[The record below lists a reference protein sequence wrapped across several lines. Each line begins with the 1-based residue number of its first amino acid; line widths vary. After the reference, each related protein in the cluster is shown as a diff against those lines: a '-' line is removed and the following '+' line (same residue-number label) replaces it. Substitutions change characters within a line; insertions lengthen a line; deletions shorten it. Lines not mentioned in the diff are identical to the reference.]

1 MCGKK
6 LANQSKTPYIYR
18 VQVYNFL
25 VCVYLTKGMK
35 YDEFLDEFQN
45 GRLQAVYFFS
55 GDETGFIDEGVDLL
69 LQKLVT
75 PEIRD
80 FNFDVFYGSEAN
92 AARVLDSATKYPLM
106 APYRVILLRDVQK
119 MSPGDL
125 DGLAKY
131 AAKPSRTTYL
141 IITQRDKES
150 RKKGLEAL
158 RKASAAVECKALYE
172 NQVVP
177 WIQKYLRR
185 LNLGITG
192 PAAQLLASA
201 VGASTSLLRGE
212 IEKIQLYL
220 GDGKAAARRE
230 IIEADVQQVA
240 GFRKEHS
247 IFSLQDAV
255 GAKDL
260 SAVLRIYEN
269 LLVNTS
275 AGALVS
281 SLARYFGHL
290 HLAHGLPTRREQA
303 QLAEKAGVH
312 TFFAERLQKAAQNYS
327 PAEICNAL
335 EVLLHS
341 DYLMKTQG
349 TLEALVMRLMLIAI
363 VRGYAPA
370 SLPAAAKEGR

>member
-1 MCGKK
+1 
-6 LANQSKTPYIYR
+6 
-18 VQVYNFL
+18 
-25 VCVYLTKGMK
+25 MK
-35 YDEFLDEFQN
+35 YDEFLDEFQS

-55 GDETGFIDEGVDLL
+55 GDETGFIDEGVELL
-69 LQKLVT
+69 VQKLVT

-80 FNFDVFYGSEAN
+80 FNFDVFYGSETN
-92 AARVLDSATKYPLM
+92 AGRVIDSATKYPMM
-106 APYRVILLRDVQK
+106 AAYRVILLRDVQK

-125 DGLAKY
+125 EALARY

-141 IITQRDKES
+141 LITQRDKES
-150 RKKGLEAL
+150 RKKGLEVL
-158 RKASAAVECKALYE
+158 RKASTAVECKALYE
-172 NQVVP
+172 NQIVP
-177 WIQKYLRR
+177 WIQKYVRR

-192 PAAQLLASA
+192 PAAQLLASE
-201 VGASTSLLRGE
+201 VGTSTSLLRSE

-220 GDGKAAARRE
+220 GDHKTETRQE
-230 IIEADVQQVA
+230 ITEEDVQQVA

-269 LLVNTS
+269 LLVNTN
-275 AGALVS
+275 AGAMIS

-327 PAEICNAL
+327 PAEVCNAL
-335 EVLLHS
+335 EVLLHA

-349 TLEALVMRLMLIAI
+349 LWEALVMRLMLIAI
-363 VRGYAPA
+363 VRGYAPEF
-370 SLPAAAKEGR
+370 LPAAAKEGR

>member
-1 MCGKK
+1 
-6 LANQSKTPYIYR
+6 
-18 VQVYNFL
+18 
-25 VCVYLTKGMK
+25 MK
-35 YDEFLDEFQN
+35 YEEFLDEFQN
-45 GRLQAVYFFS
+45 GRLQTVYFFS

-80 FNFDVFYGSEAN
+80 FNFDVFYGSETN
-92 AARVLDSATKYPLM
+92 ATRVIDSAAKYPMM

-125 DGLAKY
+125 EALARY

-150 RKKGLEAL
+150 RKKGLDAL

-177 WIQKYLRR
+177 WIQKYVRR

-192 PAAQLLASA
+192 PAAQLLASE
-201 VGASTSLLRGE
+201 VGTSTSLLRSE

-220 GDGKAAARRE
+220 GDSKTDTRRQTPVGE
-230 IIEADVQQVA
+230 ITEEDVQQVA

-260 SAVLRIYEN
+260 SAVLRIHEN
-269 LLVNTS
+269 LLVNTN
-275 AGALVS
+275 AGAMIS
-281 SLARYFGHL
+281 SLARYFGQL
-290 HLAHGLPTRREQA
+290 HLAHGLPTRREQT

-327 PAEICNAL
+327 PAEVCNAL
-335 EVLLHS
+335 EVLLHT

-363 VRGYAPA
+363 VRGYAPE